1 MKVTQQSELT
11 WIYNNKEKMKNS
23 IDKNII
29 AEQEKL
35 ELSLKEELLKDS
47 SEENFQKAYDE
58 IHKFFIEKENVES
71 LYSEELKW
79 IDHLFIKLFGTGN
92 KILDIGSGNG
102 KLAFAMAEKKNEVI
116 GLDISKVAITIAQ
129 KRLMKLNKQLQVV
142 FKQGDARNL
151 SFDDNTFDVIVSQ
164 DLVEHITEDDF
175 KMHLKEVYRVLKPG
189 GRYFF
194 WTPSALRGGSSHGL
208 HIKEYSVNEMYVI
221 LKETEFK
228 YTWYDLRFY
237 KVKLLVRI
245 NQSLMSPIIIYENAL
260 KKIIR
265 FIPKPIDKFLI
276 PPLFFELRK

>member
-1 MKVTQQSELT
+1 MKSSV
-11 WIYNNKEKMKNS
+11 
-23 IDKNII
+23 DKNLI

-35 ELSLKEELLKDS
+35 EHSLKEELLKNS

-71 LYSEELKW
+71 LYSEDLKW
-79 IDHLFIKLFGTGN
+79 IDHLFVKLCGTGN

-129 KRLMKLNKQLQVV
+129 ERQKKLNKQLPVV
-142 FKQGDARNL
+142 FQHGDARKL
-151 SFDDNTFDVIVSQ
+151 SFDDNTFDFIVSQ
-164 DLVEHITEDDF
+164 DLVEHISEDDF
-175 KMHLKEVYRVLKPG
+175 KIHLKEVYRVLKPG

-208 HIKEYSVNEMYVI
+208 HIKEYTVNELVVI
-221 LKETEFK
+221 LKETVFK

-237 KVKLLVRI
+237 KVKLLVRV

-265 FIPKPIDKFLI
+265 FIPRPINKFFI
-276 PPLFFELRK
+276 PPLLFELRK

>member
-1 MKVTQQSELT
+1 
-11 WIYNNKEKMKNS
+11 MKNS

-129 KRLMKLNKQLQVV
+129 KRLKKLNKQLQVV

-151 SFDDNTFDVIVSQ
+151 SFDDNTFNVIVSQ

-208 HIKEYSVNEMYVI
+208 HIKEYTVNEIDVI

-228 YTWYDLRFY
+228 YNWYDLRFY

-265 FIPKPIDKFLI
+265 FIPKPIDKFFI